1 MFLLLNHFWVRASK
15 SGVLK
20 KKVHDVKIIYFR
32 AGKEKCYLWTIL
44 MAFIAQFVRVK
55 FARLKENFSFNEIV
69 NTLKRG
75 NDFYSLADKDQ
86 KSLTLSFV

>member
-1 MFLLLNHFWVRASK
+1 
-15 SGVLK
+15 
-20 KKVHDVKIIYFR
+20 
-32 AGKEKCYLWTIL
+32 